1 MSEQL
6 RIDLS
11 ICNEDS
17 GWRGFVP
24 LLHEARVGIFLG
36 LVFLCFSTVAL
47 VRASMLLGQICV
59 DMSSGHFAQ
68 GGTSL
73 VTAFIGFEILSV
85 CSQYLG
91 RRNLAQATN
100 VTLLNLRR
108 ALFNKLSELPMS
120 YFDSQPL
127 GRVITRLT
135 NDVDGMEGF
144 FGSSLARMATAIVQM
159 VIVLISIVSLKP
171 GYGSMV
177 VLAAVPSLA
186 FSMLT
191 RRRLRFWLQENKSR
205 NAHVNSTLA
214 EFIQGLPV
222 LRVMGLE
229 KWSNEEFGK
238 DTDSHFESSI
248 RVLSWNS
255 FIRPV
260 TVFLSVMPTMTAALI
275 GGWMLSKGH
284 IELAAI
290 VAVLR
295 LTERFSNP
303 VRVLTQEIQMIQDA
317 STSAMRVAEMLN
329 SESEQLNT
337 DIGGRCKIRGDIEF
351 QNVSLAYRSGKSIL
365 SGVSLT
371 IPAGQKVGILGHS
384 GAGKSSMVNLI
395 PALYLPTTGSVS
407 IDGVKLSDWDLAAL
421 RSQIGY
427 LSQEPFLF
435 KGSLASNILGAERAL
450 DPGVRAKFTGLMVEL
465 GLGGILSRFPGGLD
479 FAVREAGANLSG
491 GERQMVAFLRA
502 ASDQRPIL
510 LMDEATSCL
519 DREWEDAIQLAI
531 LALLRKQKR
540 TCVIIAH
547 RLETLRSC
555 DRLIRLHGGRIV
567 SDELIN
573 RQSFL

>member
-11 ICNEDS
+11 ICSQGS
-17 GWRGFVP
+17 GWRSFVP
-24 LLHEARVGIFLG
+24 LLQEAKVGIFLG

-59 DMSSGHFAQ
+59 DMSSGHFTQ